1 MWLSVAWKVLFA
13 LLCGTAL
20 VMDLWNGAWVLNYYT
35 VLSNLLCFA
44 YFVFA
49 IFRGTRPRTE
59 GLVVFCI
66 AVTGIIY
73 ATLLAP
79 AHLAEGGFF
88 AFENMVM
95 HYVGPAMVVLDWLL
109 FCPKGRLRWSDPL
122 AWLLAPLGYFAYILV
137 RSTFAG
143 DIGTTG
149 TAFPYDFIDPA
160 VHGGWGPMLI
170 EVLFL
175 AVGMAVLGYVIYALD
190 RFLLHIKK

>member
-1 MWLSVAWKVLFA
+1 MAYYRKIVGERVYLSPVDPADAGKYIAWMNERTLAGSFSQYTNTVASER
-13 LLCGTAL
+13 
-20 VMDLWNGAWVLNYYT
+20 D
-35 VLSNLLCFA
+35 
-44 YFVFA
+44 
-49 IFRGTRPRTE
+49 
-59 GLVVFCI
+59 
-66 AVTGIIY
+66 
-73 ATLLAP
+73 
-79 AHLAEGGFF
+79 
-88 AFENMVM
+88 
-95 HYVGPAMVVLDWLL
+95 
-109 FCPKGRLRWSDPL
+109 L